1 MIVIGSKA
9 PPFIVMGLCGSCG
22 LPVRIITHDHI
33 AEVRSIPAYTHP
45 YSHPSFLSVWN
56 ILPRAAGNNLNAL
69 YYLFEHMSMELIY
82 LFTPAIINKK
92 FRIEM
97 QNGNKIGALAA
108 VNELGGC
115 WEEKP
120 GKRAENRFG
129 KGGGAVKGE
138 GLMPQRWQRVA
149 DVN

>member
-1 MIVIGSKA
+1 
-9 PPFIVMGLCGSCG
+9 
-22 LPVRIITHDHI
+22 
-33 AEVRSIPAYTHP
+33 
-45 YSHPSFLSVWN
+45 
-56 ILPRAAGNNLNAL
+56 
-69 YYLFEHMSMELIY
+69 MELIY